1 MASGTSATTLVE
13 AARELRPRILGQREQ
28 IEAGRR
34 LPEELAQEL
43 ARAGFFR
50 VSLPEAYGGFDL
62 GPPEAVE
69 VFEELARADASV
81 AWCVWNGNVN
91 WTTPQLSAE
100 SARVVFADPDVIL
113 ANSTQPVGR
122 AAVVEGGY
130 RLSGRWTLV
139 SGCQLSTWLILL
151 SVVHED
157 GESRRTPSGA
167 PELRFMLLPTAACEI
182 VDTWI
187 AGGLRGTGSHDV
199 LVQDVFVP
207 TAFSSYY
214 SDPPVLTEPRYRCP
228 PLVRVGA
235 GLGAMALGIARGA
248 IEALIDLAATKRRA
262 SGRATVR
269 QDAGAQSQLAQAEAL
284 VRSARLYLFDALG
297 RVWDDVRANGDSAI
311 EDRAQV
317 RLATWH
323 AVTSAVRAV
332 DLVYLT
338 GGATSLYATCPIERA
353 FRDVHAITQHIGV
366 HASTLELV
374 GQILYGLEPEPAPG
388 RPPF

>member
-1 MASGTSATTLVE
+1 
-13 AARELRPRILGQREQ
+13 
-28 IEAGRR
+28 
-34 LPEELAQEL
+34 
-43 ARAGFFR
+43 
-50 VSLPEAYGGFDL
+50 
-62 GPPEAVE
+62 
-69 VFEELARADASV
+69 
-81 AWCVWNGNVN
+81 
-91 WTTPQLSAE
+91 
-100 SARVVFADPDVIL
+100 VVFADPEVIL
-113 ANSTQPVGR
+113 ANSTQPVGQ

-130 RLSGRWTLV
+130 RLRGRWSLV

-157 GESRRTPSGA
+157 GEPRRTPSGA
-167 PELRFMLLPTAACEI
+167 PELRFMLLPTAAGEI
-182 VDTWI
+182 IDTWT

-199 LVQDVFVP
+199 VVQEVFVP
-207 TAFSSYY
+207 GAFASYY
-214 SDPPVLTEPRYRCP
+214 ADPPVLVEPRYHCP
-228 PLVRVGA
+228 PLARVGP

-248 IEALIDLAATKRRA
+248 IEALVDLAATKRRA
-262 SGRATVR
+262 SGVDPVG

-297 RVWDDVRANGDSAI
+297 RVWDDVLAGGEAPL
-311 EDRAQV
+311 EARAQV

-353 FRDVHAITQHIGV
+353 FRDVHALTQHIGV
-366 HASTLELV
+366 HPSTLELV